1 MANPVRRKK
10 LSSGG
15 TTVRSS
21 SSASS
26 ERVIT
31 GMVCILLVGIVWIVF
46 GQTLQHEFV
55 NYDDDQYV
63 CENPRITNGLTLDG
77 IQWAFAHVHADN
89 WHPLTTMSHMLDCQ
103 LYGLQPWGHHLTN
116 VLLHAVA
123 TVFLFLALRQLTR
136 TRWPSAFVA
145 AVFAIHPLRVAS
157 VAWVAERKDV
167 LSGVFFMLTLWAYAR
182 YVRSNRPSLG
192 RYTIALVLFALGLMC
207 KPTLVTLPFVLL
219 LLDYWPLRRLMF
231 ESRGS
236 KSARSI
242 RHRSD
247 GGRGE
252 STFRAGSLPAKTVQ
266 DLLIEKIPFFVL
278 SAASCV
284 ATLLAQEKAVITI
297 GQLTLG
303 GRVGNAMV
311 SYVAY
316 LGQMVWPA
324 GLSVVYPYASGGPNV
339 GQVIIASIVLLIIS
353 VAFFIWRGRYPFLL
367 VGWLWFLGVLV
378 PMIGIVQV
386 GAQAR
391 ADRYTYLAQIGLYL
405 LLTWGALEL
414 SSKWRGGRE
423 ALIAVAVL
431 IVTALTAGS
440 YVQTSVWRSSETL
453 WNQALANTSENHIAQ
468 NNLGNALMKKG
479 QLDDAIIHFRKALEI
494 YADYPEANN
503 NLGYALASKGNWAD
517 SIASYRAAMRVR
529 PNYAKAHNNLAIS
542 LAEIGKR
549 DEALAQFHEALRI
562 DRDYPDAHCNLAIV
576 LLQLGRRDEAVM
588 HLREAL
594 RLKPDDTE
602 IRAQLRQLEVAR

>member
-1 MANPVRRKK
+1 MRDLVRRKK
-10 LSSGG
+10 TPKSGAATPSLSRAQSGL
-15 TTVRSS
+15 V
-21 SSASS
+21 
-26 ERVIT
+26 T
-31 GMVCILLVGIVWIVF
+31 GVACIFLVGIVWIVF
-46 GQTLQHEFV
+46 GQTLRHEFV
-55 NYDDDQYV
+55 NYDDEEYIHA
-63 CENPRITNGLTLDG
+63 NSRITNGLTLDG
-77 IQWAFAHVHADN
+77 IQWAFTHVHAAN
-89 WHPLTTMSHMLDCQ
+89 WHPLTNISHMLDCQ
-103 LYGLQPWGHHLTN
+103 LYGLQPWGHHFSN
-116 VLLHAVA
+116 VLLHAA
-123 TVFLFLALRQLTR
+123 AAIFLFLALRQLTGAH
-136 TRWPSAFVA
+136 WPSLFVA
-145 AVFAIHPLRVAS
+145 AVFAIHPLRVES

-324 GLSVVYPYASGGPNV
+324 GLSVVYPY
-339 GQVIIASIVLLIIS
+339 
-353 VAFFIWRGRYPFLL
+353 
-367 VGWLWFLGVLV
+367 
-378 PMIGIVQV
+378 
-386 GAQAR
+386 
-391 ADRYTYLAQIGLYL
+391 
-405 LLTWGALEL
+405 
-414 SSKWRGGRE
+414 
-423 ALIAVAVL
+423 
-431 IVTALTAGS
+431 
-440 YVQTSVWRSSETL
+440 
-453 WNQALANTSENHIAQ
+453 
-468 NNLGNALMKKG
+468 
-479 QLDDAIIHFRKALEI
+479 
-494 YADYPEANN
+494 
-503 NLGYALASKGNWAD
+503 
-517 SIASYRAAMRVR
+517 
-529 PNYAKAHNNLAIS
+529 
-542 LAEIGKR
+542 
-549 DEALAQFHEALRI
+549 
-562 DRDYPDAHCNLAIV
+562 
-576 LLQLGRRDEAVM
+576 
-588 HLREAL
+588 
-594 RLKPDDTE
+594 
-602 IRAQLRQLEVAR
+602 